1 MNRAKWVSCLLLAF
15 ILVSMPLSN
24 VTASIE
30 TEHYTTSETIL
41 TDLSYP
47 AILEIDAFERIYFSE
62 WDESSKTLTLKRY
75 DPTTSEVIEII
86 SQTLEYSTSP
96 TVLLDLDGDGNI
108 YYMISNFTYF
118 EIYKIQAESVGTGE
132 SELLYL
138 TVGHSVSMTV
148 DWLGNLYFFQQ
159 PSRGEPP
166 AKLMMIPGKTK
177 DVKVLLELDA
187 NFVVGL
193 QASPYLNQ
201 GVFFAAK
208 FEDDVYLYQFKSGEL
223 ITLLKKPAENHGFI
237 AYTALDFDGD
247 LYYLYRQRADKWS
260 SEQWGYLEIGKFSIT
275 PLEIKGPEI
284 LLSEFY
290 TDKGVWIFYGG
301 EEFLGVY
308 SLTED
313 VFATVLFWNGTH
325 YTETLLWLNRLTET
339 YKALVES
346 QPQIFTFV
354 VDYHGNIYYAAWL
367 SGVMIRINR

>member
-1 MNRAKWVSCLLLAF
+1 
-15 ILVSMPLSN
+15 MPLSN